1 MLSGCCGAWAHV
13 LTEHGLAF
21 SITAKTTEWFSG
33 TLPTPDSQSEPIL
46 HLKGHKQV
54 CAAKS
59 RPQRV
64 HTVIVEATALIV
76 RAYSPFT

>member
-1 MLSGCCGAWAHV
+1 MFSGLGGAWSHV
-13 LTEHGLAF
+13 LVEHSLAD
-21 SITAKTTEWFSG
+21 SITAKTAERFSG

-54 CAAKS
+54 CAAEG

-64 HTVIVEATALIV
+64 YTAIVEAAALTV
-76 RAYSPFT
+76 WAYSSFT

>member
-13 LTEHGLAF
+13 LTEHGLAL
-21 SITAKTTEWFSG
+21 SITAKTTERFSG

-54 CAAKS
+54 CAAEG

-64 HTVIVEATALIV
+64 YTAIVEAAALMV
-76 RAYSPFT
+76 RAYSSFT

>member
-13 LTEHGLAF
+13 LTEHGVAF
-21 SITAKTTEWFSG
+21 SITAKTTERFSG

-46 HLKGHKQV
+46 HLKGHEQV
-54 CAAKS
+54 CAAEG

-64 HTVIVEATALIV
+64 YTAIVEAAALTV
-76 RAYSPFT
+76 WAYSSFT